1 MKNREEFR
9 RTVMEKAARY
19 EAERKN
25 RNRKIRESILL
36 CSICIVIAVSLYV
49 GAIIKSMMPTGG
61 KPAHENYE
69 SSNQTYGENA
79 SCGSVNETDPTE
91 QMISSSPTEETI
103 FSDSNTASFNTDS
116 SYLETQVTTTTTF
129 FTETVLQTTKLP
141 ETPEKSFRMDFCLLS
156 DINETEEV
164 DVRTY
169 SFSCASELSDY
180 LNDLHTQK
188 KIPQNSF
195 QPILAYYTD
204 DYLKYQ
210 TLIVV
215 EMKDTVQR
223 SIKEICVLE
232 NGVLSLTFRKSKN
245 TGNSSQ
251 TNTYY
256 YFITIDKSEV
266 EQIEISIES

>member
-36 CSICIVIAVSLYV
+36 CSVCIMIAVSLYV
-49 GAIIKSMMPTGG
+49 GAIIKSMMPAGT
-61 KPAHENYE
+61 KPDHENYE

-79 SCGSVNETDPTE
+79 SYGSVIETVQTDH
-91 QMISSSPTEETI
+91 MSSPTEETI

-116 SYLETQVTTTTTF
+116 SYLETQVTSTTTF

-188 KIPQNSF
+188 KIPQISF

-266 EQIEISIES
+266 KQIEISIES